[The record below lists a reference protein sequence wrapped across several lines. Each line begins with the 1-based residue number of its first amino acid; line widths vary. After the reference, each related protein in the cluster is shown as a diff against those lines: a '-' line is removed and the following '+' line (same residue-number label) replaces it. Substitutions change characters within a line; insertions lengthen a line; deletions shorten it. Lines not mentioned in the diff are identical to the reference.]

1 MTSLRNDSDFA
12 LFFTRVIQ
20 DQARFDVDEPAVCCK
35 RRMPKRYQID
45 TSAGEFH
52 ATPEDQYR
60 AIYFEVLNH
69 VTSAIKQR
77 FNQPGYRVYRTVQ
90 DLVLKAAQGDDYVEE
105 LDAVK
110 SIW

>member
-1 MTSLRNDSDFA
+1 MNQLFVTS
-12 LFFTRVIQ
+12 T
-20 DQARFDVDEPAVCCK
+20 EPQSVN
-35 RRMPKRYQID
+35 QTG
-45 TSAGEFH
+45 TSAEEFH

-77 FNQPGYRVYRTVQ
+77 FDQPGYRVYRTIQ

-105 LDAVK
+105 LDAVVK
-110 SIW
+110 VYGNDLTSQSAAHPAFSSLFSS